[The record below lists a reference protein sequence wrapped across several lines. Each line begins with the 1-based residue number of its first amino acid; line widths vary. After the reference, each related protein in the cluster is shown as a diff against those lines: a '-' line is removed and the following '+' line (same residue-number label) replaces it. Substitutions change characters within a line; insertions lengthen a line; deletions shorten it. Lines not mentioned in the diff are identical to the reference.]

1 MKSRNDPY
9 ISEVIALIRAI
20 PRGRVA
26 TYGQIAAL
34 AGDPRGARQV
44 VRTLHA
50 CSEKERLP
58 WHRVVN
64 ARGGISLRPGRGGEE
79 QARRLKAEGLT
90 FDFRGRLD
98 LEACQWNLWARQS
111 RRRGKSFL
119 GLDLGELRRRHTHGP
134 AKLKTSNRRPKTGKA
149 SAPRY

>member
-64 ARGGISLRPGRGGEE
+64 ARGGISLRPGRGGGE

-98 LEACQWNLWARQS
+98 LDAYQWDPWARRP

-119 GLDLGELRRRHTHGP
+119 GLDLGELR
-134 AKLKTSNRRPKTGKA
+134 NRQK
-149 SAPRY
+149 

>member
-9 ISEVIALIRAI
+9 VSEVIALIRAI

-50 CSEKERLP
+50 CSEKEGLP

-64 ARGGISLRPGRGGEE
+64 ARGGISLRPGRGGSE
-79 QARRLKAEGLT
+79 QERRLKAEGLT

-98 LEACQWNLWARQS
+98 LDAYQWDPWTG

-119 GLDLGELRRRHTHGP
+119 GLDLGELR
-134 AKLKTSNRRPKTGKA
+134 NRQKNKPGK
-149 SAPRY
+149 

>member
-44 VRTLHA
+44 VRTLHT
-50 CSEKERLP
+50 CSEKEGLP

-64 ARGGISLRPGRGGEE
+64 ARGGISLRPGRGGGE

-98 LEACQWNLWARQS
+98 LDAYQWDLFARRS
-111 RRRGKSFL
+111 RRREESFL
-119 GLDLGELRRRHTHGP
+119 GLDLRELR
-134 AKLKTSNRRPKTGKA
+134 NRQK
-149 SAPRY
+149 

>member
-1 MKSRNDPY
+1 VKIRNDPF
-9 ISEVIALIRAI
+9 IREVIALIRAI

-79 QARRLKAEGLT
+79 QARRLKAEGLA
-90 FDFRGRLD
+90 FNAGGRLD
-98 LEACQWNLWARQS
+98 LDAYQWDHWARRT

-119 GLDLGELRRRHTHGP
+119 GLDLGELRRRQ
-134 AKLKTSNRRPKTGKA
+134 K
-149 SAPRY
+149 